1 MAAMANI
8 VLTNAAAANVTF
20 VPQDRVGNQAF
31 WIESGAA
38 DLLHAR
44 RLVAELSKPANGQDG
59 TLKVVWKIQ
68 SPTFDSVTGLLKFTD
83 QYVLDNRTQMSAG
96 TTRKNDQIALAKAL
110 AAHATVAAVLDSGAL
125 PS

>member
-20 VPQDRVGNQAF
+20 IPQDRVGNEAY
-31 WIESGAA
+31 WIESGAT

-44 RLVAELSKPANGQDG
+44 RLVATLVKPANGQDG
-59 TLKVVWKIQ
+59 TLKVVWKVQ
-68 SPTFDSVTGLLKFTD
+68 SPTFDPVTGLLKFTD
-83 QYVLDNRTQMSAG
+83 QYVLDNRTQMSASS
-96 TTRKNDQIALAKAL
+96 TRKNDQIALGKSL
-110 AAHATVAAVLDSGAL
+110 AAHATVAAVLDTGAL